1 MIPTKSAA
9 TTAAASGL
17 DLRRHWNLDPAVAFL
32 NHGSFGA
39 CPEPVLAKQVEWMR
53 RLEREPVLFL
63 HREIEGHLDAAR
75 AALARFVGAAP
86 DDLAFVQTATAGV
99 NTVLRSLELAPGD
112 ELITTDQEYNASRN
126 ALDFVAERA
135 GAKVVVAAIPF
146 PIASPDVVVERLLA
160 KATARTKL
168 ALVDHVS
175 SPTGLVFPIE
185 SIVRALQER
194 GIDTLVDGAHGPGQL
209 PLELDRLGAAYYTG
223 NCHKWMCTPKG
234 SALLHVRRDKQAGIR
249 PLPISHGANSRRTDR
264 SRFRLEFDWPGT
276 FDPSPWLVIP
286 DAIAFLGSLHPGG
299 WEELRRRNHELALHG
314 RARLVDALKI
324 AAPCPESM
332 VGSLAAVPLPDAKGP
347 ASPLEGDPLQVA
359 LFDRH
364 QIEVPLPAWPA
375 PPKRLL
381 RIAAQ
386 AYNRPEEYDRL
397 ARVLPALIDEFGAK
411 G

>member
-1 MIPTKSAA
+1 MIPAKSPAAAA
-9 TTAAASGL
+9 T
-17 DLRRHWNLDPAVAFL
+17 DLRRHWNLDPEVVFL

-39 CPEPVLAKQVEWMR
+39 CPEPVLAKQGEWMR

-63 HREIEGHLDAAR
+63 HREIEQHLDAAR
-75 AALARFVGAAP
+75 GALAKFVGASS
-86 DDLAFVQTATAGV
+86 DDLAFVSNATAGV
-99 NTVLRSLELAPGD
+99 NTVLRSLKFASGD

-126 ALDFVAERA
+126 ALDFVAEQA

-146 PIASPDVVVERLLA
+146 PIASPDVVLERVLA
-160 KATARTKL
+160 KVTARTRL
-168 ALVDHVS
+168 ALVDYVS
-175 SPTGLVFPIE
+175 SPTGLVFPLE
-185 SIVRALQER
+185 AIVRALAQK

-276 FDPSPWLVIP
+276 FDPTPWLVIP
-286 DAIAFLGSLHPGG
+286 DAISFMASLHPGG
-299 WEELRRRNHELALHG
+299 WDELRRRNHELALHG
-314 RARLVDALKI
+314 RARLLDALQI

-332 VGSLAAVPLPDAKGP
+332 VGSLAAVPLPDAKATP
-347 ASPLEGDPLQVA
+347 SPLEGDPLQAA

-364 QIEVPLPAWPA
+364 KIEVPLPAWPA

-386 AYNRPEEYDRL
+386 AYNRPEEYERL
-397 ARVLPALIDEFGAK
+397 AQVLPALAREFGAK
-411 G
+411 